1 MAEEKSLHRMPV
13 ADSGCSRWLSIAEI
27 GLPQSICFA
36 GRGGMATNLNEQS
49 EFIFVS
55 PFRRGALESP
65 QGRDLFQACLW
76 QHHRTFGAIT
86 SAKPTLLLAQR
97 ATTKSKTNK
106 IIINNLILKTN
117 RMKKVFAT
125 LTVLAMLTI
134 GSVAVMAQEPAVAD
148 SVASEQ
154 VTETPAA
161 DAEEVGGIEALHK
174 TLKVKFIEGGAGF
187 MAATLICLVFGLAL
201 CIERIIYLSLS
212 KTNTKA
218 LLAKVE
224 EALKNGGIEAALEVC
239 RNTRGPVASIFYQG
253 LSRYSEGIEVVEKTV
268 SSYGGVQLGL
278 LEKNLSWISL
288 FISIAPS
295 LGFLGTIIGMIQAFD
310 KIQQVGDIS
319 ATVVAGGIKVALLT
333 TLLGLII
340 AIILQVFYNYI
351 LSLIEG
357 LVNEMEDSSI
367 SLLDLVVEYDAAQ
380 KK

>member
-1 MAEEKSLHRMPV
+1 
-13 ADSGCSRWLSIAEI
+13 
-27 GLPQSICFA
+27 
-36 GRGGMATNLNEQS
+36 
-49 EFIFVS
+49 
-55 PFRRGALESP
+55 
-65 QGRDLFQACLW
+65 
-76 QHHRTFGAIT
+76 
-86 SAKPTLLLAQR
+86 
-97 ATTKSKTNK
+97 
-106 IIINNLILKTN
+106 
-117 RMKKVFAT
+117 MKKIFAT
-125 LTVLAMLTI
+125 LTVLAMFSF
-134 GSVAVMAQEPAVAD
+134 GSVAVMAQD
-148 SVASEQ
+148 
-154 VTETPAA
+154 AA
-161 DAEEVGGIEALHK
+161 EAAPVAEEVTVDSAAVEAPVVAEEVVEVEEAGGLVALHK
-174 TLKVKFIEGGAGF
+174 TLKTKFIEGGAGF
-187 MAATLICLVFGLAL
+187 MAATLLCLVFGLAL

-218 LLAKVE
+218 LLAEVE
-224 EALKNGGIEAALEVC
+224 KALKNGGIEAALEVC

-253 LSRYSEGIEVVEKTV
+253 LSRYSEGVDVVEKTV
-268 SSYGGVQLGL
+268 ASYGGVQLGL

>member
-1 MAEEKSLHRMPV
+1 MHALCKKEERCSSGLRGTPGKRVNLKRVSGVRIPV
-13 ADSGCSRWLSIAEI
+13 F
-27 GLPQSICFA
+27 PQI
-36 GRGGMATNLNEQS
+36 TNNQLKNS
-49 EFIFVS
+49 E
-55 PFRRGALESP
+55 
-65 QGRDLFQACLW
+65 
-76 QHHRTFGAIT
+76 
-86 SAKPTLLLAQR
+86 
-97 ATTKSKTNK
+97 
-106 IIINNLILKTN
+106 

-125 LTVLAMLTI
+125 LTVLAMLTF
-134 GSVAVMAQEPAVAD
+134 GSVAAMAQDVQTEAQAPAAT
-148 SVASEQ
+148 EQ
-154 VTETPAA
+154 VTDEAAPAA
-161 DAEEVGGIEALHK
+161 EPVQAAAEEDGAVVALHK
-174 TLKVKFIEGGAGF
+174 TLKTKFIEGGAGF
-187 MAATLICLVFGLAL
+187 MAATLLCLVFGLAL

-218 LLAKVE
+218 LLDKVE
-224 EALKNGGIEAALEVC
+224 KALKNGGIEEAIKVC
-239 RNTRGPVASIFYQG
+239 RETRGPVAAIFYQG
-253 LSRYSEGIEVVEKTV
+253 LSRYNEGVDVVEKTV
-268 SSYGGVQLGL
+268 ASYGGVQMGL

-295 LGFLGTIIGMIQAFD
+295 LGFLGTIIGMIAAFD

-340 AIILQVFYNYI
+340 AIVLQLFYNYI

>member
-1 MAEEKSLHRMPV
+1 
-13 ADSGCSRWLSIAEI
+13 
-27 GLPQSICFA
+27 
-36 GRGGMATNLNEQS
+36 
-49 EFIFVS
+49 
-55 PFRRGALESP
+55 
-65 QGRDLFQACLW
+65 
-76 QHHRTFGAIT
+76 
-86 SAKPTLLLAQR
+86 
-97 ATTKSKTNK
+97 
-106 IIINNLILKTN
+106 
-117 RMKKVFAT
+117 MKKVFAT
-125 LTVLAMLTI
+125 LTVLAMLTF
-134 GSVAVMAQEPAVAD
+134 GSVAVMAQEDTVAAQAEATEQVEQQEEVVTTGLDEEAAPVAD
-148 SVASEQ
+148 ESEN
-154 VTETPAA
+154 
-161 DAEEVGGIEALHK
+161 GIVALHK
-174 TLKVKFIEGGAGF
+174 TLKTKFIEGGAGF
-187 MAATLICLVFGLAL
+187 MAATLLCLVFGLAL

-212 KTNTKA
+212 KTNTKI
-218 LLAKVE
+218 LLSKIE
-224 EALKNGGIEAALEVC
+224 DALKNGGIEAALEVC

-253 LSRYSEGIEVVEKTV
+253 LSRYDEGIDVVEKTV

-340 AIILQVFYNYI
+340 AIVLQLFYNYI